1 MTEVTLGIVLLMKV
15 LKNTKVTDYDPGDVQ
30 LQRRAGTSFLVNQVD
45 GTKVIDIQDYI
56 RCLLT
61 IAPTL
66 VSLFGKK

>member
-1 MTEVTLGIVLLMKV
+1 MMW

-30 LQRRAGTSFLVNQVD
+30 LQRRAGTAFLVNQVD
-45 GTKVIDIQDYI
+45 GTKVIDIKNYI

-61 IAPTL
+61 ITPAI